1 MNDLVML
8 STQDVSDAFPITN
21 SLKVA
26 EKFKK
31 RHDIVLRDI
40 RNIEVELRNSLT
52 KEEFNLYKF
61 EEIERVDSKGRI
73 QPYYKMN
80 RDFFLMLVMGYRT
93 KEAYKIKHEF
103 IQAFNFLEKELLTR
117 VETRAITKI
126 KRKNLT
132 DSIRDNV
139 KDEGNFKKFAYSN
152 YTKLVYKKITGKTVK
167 KLKEERNIPE
177 NKNVR
182 DYFNIEEL
190 EKIQELESKIAY
202 FIEFCSIGKTD
213 KEIYQQVKKYLEG
226 DKNA

>member
-1 MNDLVML
+1 MNQDLVTL
-8 STQDVSDAFPITN
+8 TTQDLSNAIPVTN

-40 RNIEVELRNSLT
+40 RTLEVELRNSLT

-117 VETRAITKI
+117 IETRAITKI
-126 KRKNLT
+126 KRKELT
-132 DSIRDNV
+132 DTIKNCID
-139 KDEGNFKKFAYSN
+139 DEGNFKKFAFSN
-152 YTKLVYKKITGKTVK
+152 YTRLIYKKVLGKEIK
-167 KLKEERNIPE
+167 KIKEERNIPKD
-177 NKNVR
+177 KNIR
-182 DYFNIEEL
+182 NYLTIEEL
-190 EKIQELESKIAY
+190 EKVQEIESKVAY
-202 FIEFCSIGKTD
+202 FIEFTSSED
-213 KEIYQQVKKYLEG
+213 KKEVYKKVKKYLEG
-226 DKNA
+226 QD